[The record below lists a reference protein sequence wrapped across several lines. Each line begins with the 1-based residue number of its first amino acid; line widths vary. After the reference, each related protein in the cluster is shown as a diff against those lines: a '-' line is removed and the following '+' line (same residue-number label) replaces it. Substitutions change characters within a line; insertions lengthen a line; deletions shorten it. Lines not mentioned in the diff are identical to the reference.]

1 MATPE
6 RRNVPERL
14 DREERATLLGTGG
27 TGVISLSTEDDAP
40 PHSIPVSYGFDPAE
54 ETFYFQ
60 LAVGF
65 ESEKST
71 LLDRGVAFVVY
82 EQVNERWQS
91 IVARGQLEHINDEK
105 IGTEALAGLDRSHI
119 PLFDV
124 FDRPTR
130 KVNFAI
136 YRLIPD
142 QLSGRRETTIRE

>member
-1 MATPE
+1 MGTHE
-6 RRNVPERL
+6 QTNLSERL

-54 ETFYFQ
+54 ETFYFR

-65 ESEKST
+65 ESGKT
-71 LLDRGVAFVVY
+71 DLLDRGVAFVVY
-82 EQVNERWQS
+82 EQANERWQS
-91 IVARGQLEHINDEK
+91 IVARGDLEQIEGEN
-105 IGTEALAGLDRSHI
+105 IGTEALAGLGRSHI
-119 PLFDV
+119 PLFGI

-130 KVNFAI
+130 EVEFAI

-142 QLSGRRETTIRE
+142 QLSGRREAAIRE